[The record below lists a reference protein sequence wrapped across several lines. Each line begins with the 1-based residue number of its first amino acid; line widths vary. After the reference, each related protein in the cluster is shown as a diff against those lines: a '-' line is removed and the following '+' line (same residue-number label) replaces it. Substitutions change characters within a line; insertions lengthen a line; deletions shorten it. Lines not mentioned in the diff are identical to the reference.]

1 MRKEPNMTS
10 LGWIP
15 PWKLSPQNTYILRNA
30 KVINPNDGSIMESAT
45 IRLSNGIIQSVT
57 TTRIIEQEEPL
68 HSYEITIDLEGNYV
82 CPGLI
87 DCHVHIAAVPGEKD
101 LRDTLELAEH
111 ISYMRQPYV
120 CLQMIRR
127 GFTTVRDCGGAT
139 LALKEAIAEGVIVGP
154 RLFIAGRLL
163 TQTGG
168 SADPRGPHD
177 DSECCGGPK
186 FLGRV
191 CDGVPECV
199 KGAREAIRTGSDF
212 IKIMTGGS
220 ITGLSEKI
228 TSVQFSAEE
237 IRAIVTVAKNSGTY
251 VTAHAYTPAAIRQAL
266 DNGAMGIE
274 HGNLLNAE
282 VAEYM
287 AEKGA
292 FLTPT
297 LSGLAI
303 AASPDFAGALD
314 PSQEIKLQEVL
325 EAGKR
330 SIEIASD
337 AGVNICFGTDL
348 LGPMVAAQT
357 KEFALRAKFLSPVA
371 ILQSAT
377 VTAANM
383 LGQTGFLGQI
393 KSGFAADLLI
403 LNKNPLEDI
412 EVFDKPEKHL
422 LGVFK
427 DGRVQVSR
435 WSKLRE
441 DVVVPISDI
450 Q

>member
-1 MRKEPNMTS
+1 MTS

-15 PWKLSPQNTYILRNA
+15 PWKLASQNSYILKNA
-30 KVINPNDGSIMESAT
+30 NIINPIDGSVMEGAT
-45 IRLSNGIIQSVT
+45 IRLSDGTIQSVT
-57 TTRIIEQEEPL
+57 TTRASEQDEPL
-68 HSYEITIDLEGNYV
+68 QGSEITIDLEGNYV

-87 DCHVHIAAVPGEKD
+87 DAHVHIAAVPGEKD
-101 LRDTLELAEH
+101 LRDTLGLAEH
-111 ISYMRQPYV
+111 ISYLRQPYV

-186 FLGRV
+186 YLGRV
-191 CDGVPECV
+191 CDGVPECI

-228 TSVQFSAEE
+228 SSVQFSAEE
-237 IRAIVTVAKNSGTY
+237 IQAITTVAKNSGTY

-266 DNGAMGIE
+266 DNGVMGIE
-274 HGNLLNAE
+274 HGNLLDAE
-282 VAEYM
+282 DAKYM

-297 LSGLAI
+297 LSTFAI
-303 AASPDFAGALD
+303 GASPDFAGTLD
-314 PSQEIKLQEVL
+314 PSQEAKLQEVL
-325 EAGKR
+325 GAGQR
-330 SIEIASD
+330 SLQIASD

-348 LGPMVAAQT
+348 LGPMVVAQT
-357 KEFALRAKFLSPVA
+357 KEFALRASVLSSVA

-377 VTAANM
+377 VTAARL
-383 LGQTGFLGQI
+383 LGQVDFLGQI

-412 EVFDKPEKHL
+412 EIFDKPEKHL

-441 DVVVPISDI
+441 DIVSPISII

>member
-1 MRKEPNMTS
+1 MTS

-15 PWKLSPQNTYILRNA
+15 PWKLKSQNTYILKNA
-30 KVINPNDGSIMESAT
+30 NIINPIDGSVIEGAR
-45 IRLSNGIIQSVT
+45 IRLSEGTIQSVT
-57 TTRIIEQEEPL
+57 TTRASEQDQPL
-68 HSYEITIDLEGNYV
+68 QGSEITIDLEGNYV

-87 DCHVHIAAVPGEKD
+87 DAHVHIAAVPGEKD
-101 LRDTLELAEH
+101 LRDTLGLAEQ
-111 ISYMRQPYV
+111 ISYLRQPYV

-127 GFTTVRDCGGAT
+127 GFTTVRDCGGAN
-139 LALKEAIAEGVIVGP
+139 LALKQAIAEGVIVGP

-168 SADPRGPHD
+168 SADPRGPHND
-177 DSECCGGPK
+177 NECCGGEK
-186 FLGRV
+186 YLGRV
-191 CDGVPECV
+191 CDGVPECI
-199 KGAREAIRTGSDF
+199 KGARESIRTGSDF

-228 TSVQFSAEE
+228 SSVQFTAEE
-237 IRAIVTVAKNSGTY
+237 IQAITTVAKNSGTY

-266 DNGAMGIE
+266 DNGVMGIE
-274 HGNLLNAE
+274 HGNLLDAE
-282 VAEYM
+282 AAKYI

-297 LSGLAI
+297 LSTFAMG
-303 AASPDFAGALD
+303 ASPDFAGALD
-314 PSQEIKLQEVL
+314 PSQEAKLHEVL
-325 EAGKR
+325 GAGQR
-330 SIEIASD
+330 SLQIASD

-348 LGPMVAAQT
+348 LGPMVVAQT
-357 KEFALRAKFLSPVA
+357 KEFALRASVLSSVA

-377 VTAANM
+377 VTAARL
-383 LGQTGFLGQI
+383 LGQVDFLGQI
-393 KSGFAADLLI
+393 KPGFAADLLI

-412 EVFDKPEKHL
+412 EIFDKPEKHL

-441 DVVVPISDI
+441 DIVSPISII

>member
-1 MRKEPNMTS
+1 MAS
-10 LGWIP
+10 QGCIP
-15 PWKLSPQNTYILRNA
+15 PWKLAPRNTYILRNA
-30 KVINPNDGSIMESAT
+30 NIVHPIDGSVVEGAT
-45 IRLSNGIIQSVT
+45 VRLSDGTIQSVT
-57 TTRIIEQEEPL
+57 TTRARAIEQDETL
-68 HSYEITIDLEGNYV
+68 QGSAITIDLEGKFV

-87 DCHVHIAAVPGEKD
+87 DAHVHIAAVPGEKD
-101 LRDTLELAEH
+101 LRDTLGLAEQ
-111 ISYMRQPYV
+111 ISYLRQPYV

-186 FLGRV
+186 HLGRV
-191 CDGVPECV
+191 CDGVPECI

-212 IKIMTGGS
+212 IKIMSGGS
-220 ITGLSEKI
+220 ITGPSEKI
-228 TSVQFSAEE
+228 SNVQFTAEE
-237 IRAIVTVAKNSGTY
+237 IQAITTVAKNSGTY
-251 VTAHAYTPAAIRQAL
+251 VTAHAYTPAAIYHAL
-266 DNGAMGIE
+266 DNGVMGIE
-274 HGNLLNAE
+274 HGNLLDAE
-282 VAEYM
+282 VAKYM

-297 LSGLAI
+297 LSTYAVG
-303 AASPDFAGALD
+303 ASPDYAGFLD
-314 PSQEIKLQEVL
+314 PSMREKLQEVL
-325 EAGKR
+325 GAGQR
-330 SIEIASD
+330 SLQIASD

-348 LGPMVAAQT
+348 LGPMVVAQT
-357 KEFALRAKFLSPVA
+357 KEFALRANVLSSVA

-377 VTAANM
+377 VTAARL
-383 LGQTGFLGQI
+383 LGQADYLGQI

-403 LNKNPLEDI
+403 LNKNPLENI
-412 EVFDKPEKHL
+412 EIFDEPEKHL

-441 DVVVPISDI
+441 DIVAPISMI

>member
-1 MRKEPNMTS
+1 MTPQ
-10 LGWIP
+10 GWIP
-15 PWKLSPQNTYILRNA
+15 PWKLAPQNTYILRNA
-30 KVINPNDGSIMESAT
+30 NIIHPVDGSVMERAT
-45 IRLSNGIIQSVT
+45 IRLSEGIIQSVT
-57 TTRIIEQEEPL
+57 ATQAMELDESIQE
-68 HSYEITIDLEGNYV
+68 SEIKIDLEGKFV

-87 DCHVHIAAVPGEKD
+87 DAHVHIAAVPGERD
-101 LRDTLELAEH
+101 LRDTLGLAEP
-111 ISYMRQPYV
+111 ISYLRQPYV
-120 CLQMIRR
+120 CLQMIRK
-127 GFTTVRDCGGAT
+127 GFTTVRDCGGAN

-186 FLGRV
+186 YLGKV
-191 CDGVPECV
+191 CDGVPECI

-237 IRAIVTVAKNSGTY
+237 IQAITTVAKNSGTY

-266 DNGAMGIE
+266 DNGVTGIE
-274 HGNLLNAE
+274 HGNLLDAE
-282 VAEYM
+282 VAKYM

-292 FLTPT
+292 FFTPT
-297 LSGLAI
+297 LSAYAI
-303 AASPDFAGALD
+303 SASPDFAGTLD
-314 PSQEIKLQEVL
+314 PSQEAKLHEVL
-325 EAGKR
+325 GAGQR
-330 SIEIASD
+330 SLQIASE

-348 LGPMVAAQT
+348 LGPMVVAQT
-357 KEFALRAKFLSPVA
+357 KEFALRANVLSSVA

-377 VTAANM
+377 ITAARL
-383 LGQTGFLGQI
+383 LGQGDFLGQI
-393 KSGFAADLLI
+393 KAGFAADLLI
-403 LNKNPLEDI
+403 LNENPLEDI
-412 EVFDKPEKHL
+412 EIFDEPEKHL
-422 LGVFK
+422 LGVVK

-441 DVVVPISDI
+441 DVVAPTSNIL
-450 Q
+450 

>member
-1 MRKEPNMTS
+1 MTS

-15 PWKLSPQNTYILRNA
+15 PWKLKSQNTYILKNA
-30 KVINPNDGSIMESAT
+30 NIINPIDGSVIEGAT
-45 IRLSNGIIQSVT
+45 IRLSEGTIQSVT
-57 TTRIIEQEEPL
+57 TTRASEQDEPL
-68 HSYEITIDLEGNYV
+68 QGSEITIDLEGNYV

-87 DCHVHIAAVPGEKD
+87 DAHVHIAAVPGEKD
-101 LRDTLELAEH
+101 LRDTLGLAEQ
-111 ISYMRQPYV
+111 ISYLRQPYV

-127 GFTTVRDCGGAT
+127 GFTTVRDCGGAN
-139 LALKEAIAEGVIVGP
+139 LALKQAIAEGVIVGP

-168 SADPRGPHD
+168 SADPRGPHND
-177 DSECCGGPK
+177 NECCGGEK
-186 FLGRV
+186 YLGRV
-191 CDGVPECV
+191 CDGVPECI
-199 KGAREAIRTGSDF
+199 KGARESIRTGSDF

-228 TSVQFSAEE
+228 SSVQFTAEE
-237 IRAIVTVAKNSGTY
+237 IQAITTVAKNSGTY

-266 DNGAMGIE
+266 DNGVMGIE
-274 HGNLLNAE
+274 HGNLLDAE
-282 VAEYM
+282 AAKYI

-297 LSGLAI
+297 LSTFAMG
-303 AASPDFAGALD
+303 ASPDFAGALD
-314 PSQEIKLQEVL
+314 PSQEAKLHEVL
-325 EAGKR
+325 GAGQR
-330 SIEIASD
+330 SLQIASD

-348 LGPMVAAQT
+348 LGPMVVAQT
-357 KEFALRAKFLSPVA
+357 KEFALRASVLSSVA

-377 VTAANM
+377 VTAARL
-383 LGQTGFLGQI
+383 LGQVDFLGQI
-393 KSGFAADLLI
+393 KPGFAADLLI

-412 EVFDKPEKHL
+412 EIFDKPEKHL

-441 DVVVPISDI
+441 DIVSPISII

>member
-1 MRKEPNMTS
+1 MTS
-10 LGWIP
+10 LGWVP
-15 PWKLSPQNTYILRNA
+15 PWKLAPQNIYILRNA
-30 KVINPNDGSIMESAT
+30 NIINPIDGSVVEGAT
-45 IRLSNGIIQSVT
+45 IRLSNGTIQSVT
-57 TTRIIEQEEPL
+57 TTQGIEQDEPL
-68 HSYEITIDLEGNYV
+68 QGSEITIDLEGKFV

-87 DCHVHIAAVPGEKD
+87 DAHVHIAAVPGEKD
-101 LRDTLELAEH
+101 LRDTLGLPEH
-111 ISYMRQPYV
+111 ISYLRQPYV

-127 GFTTVRDCGGAT
+127 GFTTVRDCGGAN
-139 LALKEAIAEGVIVGP
+139 LALKEAITEGVIVGP

-168 SADPRGPHD
+168 SADSRGPHD

-186 FLGRV
+186 YLGRV
-191 CDGVPECV
+191 CDGVPECI
-199 KGAREAIRTGSDF
+199 KSAREAIRTGSDF

-237 IRAIVTVAKNSGTY
+237 IQAITTVAKNSGTY

-266 DNGAMGIE
+266 DNGVMGIE
-274 HGNLLNAE
+274 HGNLLDAE
-282 VAEYM
+282 VAKYM

-297 LSGLAI
+297 LSTFAI
-303 AASPDFAGALD
+303 GASPDFAGVLD
-314 PSQEIKLQEVL
+314 PSQKAKLQEVL
-325 EAGKR
+325 GAGQR
-330 SIEIASD
+330 SLQIASD

-348 LGPMVAAQT
+348 LGPMVVAQT
-357 KEFALRAKFLSPVA
+357 KEFALRANVLSSVA

-377 VTAANM
+377 VTAARL
-383 LGQTGFLGQI
+383 LGQADFLGQI
-393 KSGFAADLLI
+393 KPGFAADLLI
-403 LNKNPLEDI
+403 SNKNPLENI
-412 EVFDKPEKHL
+412 EIFDEPEKHL

-441 DVVVPISDI
+441 DIVAPISII

>member
-1 MRKEPNMTS
+1 MTS
-10 LGWIP
+10 SGLVP
-15 PWKLSPQNTYILRNA
+15 PWKLAPQNTYILRNA
-30 KVINPNDGSIMESAT
+30 NIVNPIDGSVLEGAT
-45 IRLSNGIIQSVT
+45 VRLSEGTIQSVT
-57 TTRIIEQEEPL
+57 TTRAIKLEEPPQG
-68 HSYEITIDLEGNYV
+68 SEITVDLEGKYV

-87 DCHVHIAAVPGEKD
+87 DAHVHIAAVPGEKD
-101 LRDTLELAEH
+101 LRDTLGLAEQ
-111 ISYMRQPYV
+111 ISYLRQPYV

-139 LALKEAIAEGVIVGP
+139 LALKEAIEEGVIVGP

-168 SADPRGPHD
+168 SADSRGPHD
-177 DSECCGGPK
+177 HSECCGGPEY
-186 FLGRV
+186 LGRV
-191 CDGVPECV
+191 CDGIPECI

-237 IRAIVTVAKNSGTY
+237 IQAITTVAKDSGTY
-251 VTAHAYTPAAIRQAL
+251 VTAHAYTPAAIRHAL
-266 DNGAMGIE
+266 DNGVMGIE
-274 HGNLLNAE
+274 HGNLLDAE
-282 VAEYM
+282 VAKYM

-297 LSGLAI
+297 LTTYAM
-303 AASPDFAGALD
+303 AASPDFEGFMSH
-314 PSQEIKLQEVL
+314 PSMEAKLKEVL
-325 EAGKR
+325 GAGQR
-330 SIEIASD
+330 SLKIASD
-337 AGVNICFGTDL
+337 AGVHICFGTDL
-348 LGPMVAAQT
+348 LGPMVVAQT
-357 KEFALRAKFLSPVA
+357 KEFALRAHVLSPVV

-377 VTAANM
+377 VTAARL
-383 LGQTGFLGQI
+383 LGQADFLGQI

-403 LNKNPLEDI
+403 LNKNPLENI
-412 EVFDKPEKHL
+412 GIFDEPEKHL

-427 DGRVQVSR
+427 DGRVQTSR

-441 DVVVPISDI
+441 DIVAPVSII

>member
-1 MRKEPNMTS
+1 MTA

-15 PWKLSPQNTYILRNA
+15 PWKLAPQNIYILKNA
-30 KVINPNDGSIMESAT
+30 NIINPIDGSVVEGAT
-45 IRLSNGIIQSVT
+45 IRLSNGTIQSVT
-57 TTRIIEQEEPL
+57 TTQGIEQDEPL
-68 HSYEITIDLEGNYV
+68 QGSEITIDLEGKFV

-87 DCHVHIAAVPGEKD
+87 DAHVHIAAVPGEKD
-101 LRDTLELAEH
+101 LRDTLGLAEQ
-111 ISYMRQPYV
+111 ISYLRQPYV

-168 SADPRGPHD
+168 SADSRGPHD

-186 FLGRV
+186 YLGRV
-191 CDGVPECV
+191 CDGVPECI

-220 ITGLSEKI
+220 ITGPSEKI
-228 TSVQFSAEE
+228 TSVQFSSEE
-237 IRAIVTVAKNSGTY
+237 IQAIATVAKNSGTY

-266 DNGAMGIE
+266 DNGVMGIE
-274 HGNLLNAE
+274 HGNLLDAE
-282 VAEYM
+282 VAKYM

-297 LSGLAI
+297 LSTFAI

-314 PSQEIKLQEVL
+314 PSQEAKLREVL
-325 EAGKR
+325 GAGQR
-330 SIEIASD
+330 SLQIASD

-348 LGPMVAAQT
+348 LGPMVVAQT
-357 KEFALRAKFLSPVA
+357 KEFALRANVLSSVA

-377 VTAANM
+377 VTAARL
-383 LGQTGFLGQI
+383 LGQADFLGQI

-403 LNKNPLEDI
+403 LNKNPLENI
-412 EVFDKPEKHL
+412 EVFEEPDKHL

-441 DVVVPISDI
+441 DIVAPISII